1 MKSYHELVMFL
12 ENSGVMRFT
21 ERGLSSYLS
30 SAERM
35 VKDAQ
40 ARSGDFARMQDAQI
54 AAVLGHLI
62 SHITRIVNTVP
73 KDTDPKAVGI
83 ARKLLSLGGK
93 AASVKKAFDDLS
105 RSGAAIAAR
114 MTSELQGKYDM
125 RFESYDGAHPYEIER
140 DRITKETVAAAKA
153 RGSSRTQGEK
163 LAKIEIE
170 RWKKAEGKHLYSDFT
185 NRQFRAAT
193 DQEKRNEE
201 REAQAKQEISRMFSD
216 ADRLLVAAGFKLERG
231 PQGGS
236 QSRYYTDGK
245 IKVRISDHEV
255 PMTAERQHNRTV
267 SGRNPWFE
275 FIFGERDR
283 AGVLRVN
290 PKELQH
296 LRDWIGDLKEMRSE
310 SHDPKH
316 IDETAYGVFSNYLGS
331 SMMSF
336 VQTKQHE
343 LDRRTDKLTKALA
356 RVHAQGAAGVQR
368 DLGLPFAQVSLDGVE
383 FRPHR
388 GGVRKLLVR
397 FNPNGTLGIN
407 ADGKTVANSAALRDI
422 GPLMAKIVGGGF
434 A

>member
-1 MKSYHELVMFL
+1 MRSYHELVLFL

-21 ERGLSSYLS
+21 ERGLSSYLI

-54 AAVLGHLI
+54 AAVLGQLI

-114 MTSELQGKYDM
+114 MTAELQGKYDM
-125 RFESYDGAHPYEIER
+125 RFES
-140 DRITKETVAAAKA
+140 
-153 RGSSRTQGEK
+153 
-163 LAKIEIE
+163 
-170 RWKKAEGKHLYSDFT
+170 
-185 NRQFRAAT
+185 
-193 DQEKRNEE
+193 
-201 REAQAKQEISRMFSD
+201 
-216 ADRLLVAAGFKLERG
+216 
-231 PQGGS
+231 
-236 QSRYYTDGK
+236 
-245 IKVRISDHEV
+245 
-255 PMTAERQHNRTV
+255 
-267 SGRNPWFE
+267 
-275 FIFGERDR
+275 
-283 AGVLRVN
+283 
-290 PKELQH
+290 
-296 LRDWIGDLKEMRSE
+296 
-310 SHDPKH
+310 HDPKH
-316 IDETAYGVFSNYLGS
+316 LDETAYGVFSNYLGS
-331 SMMSF
+331 SMMPF
-336 VQTKQHE
+336 VQSKKHE
-343 LDRRTDKLTKALA
+343 LDRRTDELTKALA
-356 RVHAQGAAGVQR
+356 RAHAQGAAGAQR